1 MTQVP
6 VRYLYVQATNTA
18 SADNIREVEEN
29 SQIQGTVHLSHM
41 GSVVL
46 VSSSKEEDKAVV
58 RNLKY
63 AIANSDRLRY
73 TY

>member
-29 SQIQGTVHLSHM
+29 S
-41 GSVVL
+41 
-46 VSSSKEEDKAVV
+46 
-58 RNLKY
+58 
-63 AIANSDRLRY
+63 
-73 TY
+73 